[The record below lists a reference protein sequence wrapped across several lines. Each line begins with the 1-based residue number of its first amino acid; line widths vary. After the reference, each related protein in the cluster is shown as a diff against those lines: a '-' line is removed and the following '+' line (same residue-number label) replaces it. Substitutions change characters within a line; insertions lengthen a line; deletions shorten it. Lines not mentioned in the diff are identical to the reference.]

1 MDNDQTIDQT
11 IEQTDEQTDEQ
22 PDEKVHLDI
31 ARGVATITLDSPANR
46 NALSGQLV
54 AELEAHLATAADDD
68 SVRAI
73 VLTHTGNTFCAG
85 ADLAESAAEG
95 GPAQGTQRL
104 IRLLRGI
111 LSNPKP
117 VIARIDGHVRAGG
130 TGIVGACDIVLVGSA
145 TTFAF
150 TEVRIGVAPAMI
162 SLTTL
167 PRMTDRAANRYL
179 LTGEKF
185 GPTEAVAMGLIT
197 ETVAEPSGDR
207 GVGALDDLLE
217 QYLNNLRQCSPQG
230 LAATKP
236 LMTAH
241 ILAEFDAKADALAEL
256 SGSLFASE
264 DGQEGIASF
273 LERRPPRWVV
283 Q

>member
-1 MDNDQTIDQT
+1 MGND
-11 IEQTDEQTDEQ
+11 Q
-22 PDEKVHLDI
+22 PDEKVHLDV

-46 NALSGQLV
+46 NALSAQLV
-54 AELEAHLATAADDD
+54 TELAAHLDAAANDED
-68 SVRAI
+68 VRAI
-73 VLTHTGNTFCAG
+73 VLTHSGNTFCAG

-95 GPAQGTQRL
+95 GPAKGTQRL
-104 IRLLRGI
+104 VALLRAI

-130 TGIVGACDIVLVGSA
+130 TGIVGACDIVLVGPA

-167 PRMTDRAANRYL
+167 PRMTDRAASRYM

-185 GPTEAVAMGLIT
+185 GPDEAVAMGLIT
-197 ETVAEPSGDR
+197 EAVVNVSSNGGASNDDSHSGSSSSP
-207 GVGALDDLLE
+207 LDGLLD
-217 QYLNNLRQCSPQG
+217 QYLDNLRLCSPQG

-236 LMTAH
+236 LMTAQV
-241 ILAEFDAKADALAEL
+241 LAEFDAKADVLAEL